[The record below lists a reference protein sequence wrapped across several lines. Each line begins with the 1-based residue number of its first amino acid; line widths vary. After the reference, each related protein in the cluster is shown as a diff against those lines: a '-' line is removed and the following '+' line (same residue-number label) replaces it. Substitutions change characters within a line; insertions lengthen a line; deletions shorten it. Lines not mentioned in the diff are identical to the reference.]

1 MEKVLGFIDTY
12 KYQILVIL
20 LLILLWRVL
29 AQNIILVVLIAVFV
43 YFIWKENRQQAATA
57 EIKQ

>member
-29 AQNIILVVLIAVFV
+29 AQNIILIVLIAVFV
-43 YFIWKENRQQAATA
+43 YFIWKENRQQTVTE
-57 EIKQ
+57 EIK